1 MNHKALLSFAFLA
14 FSMVI
19 GPIAQATPGAIER
32 AHLKEA
38 HDPLSLNSSVALVA
52 DADSLEVL
60 YAKNPSAVVPIASIT
75 KIMTVMVTI
84 EAGLDL
90 DEVITITSADIDHYK
105 NTRSRLKPGSEFT
118 RRELIHLALMASE
131 NRAASALGR
140 SYPGGLGA
148 CVAQMNRRANSLRMF
163 NTNFV
168 ETTGLSVDNKSSAND
183 LARMVL
189 HAQRYPLIRQYSTDP
204 EFSFQSGKGQ
214 LSFRNTN
221 RLIKNKEWDIQ
232 VQKTGFI
239 NEAGRCLVMKA
250 RVGDRNLVIVLLDA
264 LGSQA
269 RFADAERIREYV
281 MASVTSTASA
291 PVSNPAPRSATYASK

>member
-1 MNHKALLSFAFLA
+1 MIHKALLSRIIFACF
-14 FSMVI
+14 MVLHA
-19 GPIAQATPGAIER
+19 GVGAAAGSAER
-32 AHLKEA
+32 ANLKSA

-60 YAKNPSAVVPIASIT
+60 YAKNPSVVLPIASIT
-75 KIMTVMVTI
+75 KLMTVVVTL

-90 DEVITITSADIDHYK
+90 DEVITITSADIDYYK

-140 SYPGGLGA
+140 SYPGGLAA
-148 CVAQMNRRANSLRMF
+148 CVAQMNRRAMALNMR
-163 NTNFV
+163 NTNFA
-168 ETTGLSVDNKSSAND
+168 ETTGLSVENKSSAND

-189 HAQRYPLIRQYSTDP
+189 HAQGFPLIRQFSTDP
-204 EFSFQSGKGQ
+204 QFSVQTGKGQ
-214 LSFRNTN
+214 LNFRNTN
-221 RLIKNKEWDIQ
+221 RLLKNKEWDIQ

-281 MASVTSTASA
+281 MAAE
-291 PVSNPAPRSATYASK
+291 PANSATYAVK

>member
-1 MNHKALLSFAFLA
+1 MVFKISIASVLFAV
-14 FSMVI
+14 SMVLA
-19 GPIAQATPGAIER
+19 PIASATPSTAER
-32 AHLKEA
+32 ANLKEA

-60 YAKNPSAVVPIASIT
+60 YAKNPSVVMPIASIT
-75 KIMTVMVTI
+75 KMMTVVVTL

-90 DEVITITSADIDHYK
+90 DEVITITKEDIDYYK

-140 SYPGGLGA
+140 SYPGGLAA
-148 CVAQMNRRANSLRMF
+148 CVAQMNRRAATLRMY
-163 NTNFV
+163 NTNFA
-168 ETTGLSVDNKSSAND
+168 ETTGLSVENKSSAND

-189 HAQRYPLIRQYSTDP
+189 HAQRFPLIRQFSTDP
-204 EFSFQSGKGQ
+204 QFSVQSDKGQ
-214 LSFRNTN
+214 ELSFRNTN
-221 RLIKNKEWDIQ
+221 RLIKNKGWDIQ

-250 RVGDRNLVIVLLDA
+250 RVGGRNLVIVLLDA

-269 RFADAERIREYV
+269 RFADAERIRQYV
-281 MASVTSTASA
+281 MAAA
-291 PVSNPAPRSATYASK
+291 PVSTVTNYAAK

>member
-1 MNHKALLSFAFLA
+1 MIPKVIRAGAFFAF
-14 FSMVI
+14 SVVI
-19 GPIAQATPGAIER
+19 SAAVQAAPSAAER

-60 YAKNPSAVVPIASIT
+60 YAKNPSVVLPIASIT
-75 KIMTVMVTI
+75 KLMTVVVTL

-90 DEVITITSADIDHYK
+90 DEVIAITTDDIDYYK

-140 SYPGGLGA
+140 SYPGGLPA
-148 CVAQMNRRANSLRMF
+148 CVAQMNRRAASLHMM
-163 NTNFV
+163 NTNFS
-168 ETTGLSVDNKSSAND
+168 ETTGLSVENKSSAND

-189 HAQRYPLIRQYSTDP
+189 HAQRFPLIGKFSTDP
-204 EFSFQSGKGQ
+204 QFSVQSGKGQ
-214 LSFRNTN
+214 LNFRNTN
-221 RLIKNKEWDIQ
+221 RLIKNKAWDIQ

-281 MASVTSTASA
+281 QAAA
-291 PVSNPAPRSATYASK
+291 PPVTYAVK